1 MRRPGARRRAAALSA
16 AITTAALL
24 LVGCTPP
31 GAARTETV
39 HLTVDG
45 IERSARVTSPA
56 ADDADRLP
64 VVIALHGAGQNAA
77 RFDELTRFPDAVAE
91 RRFVLVT
98 PSGTGANGLTLGWNA
113 GACCQAAEGD
123 VDDIAFLEDLVARV
137 ARDHPIDSER
147 VYLAGFSNGG
157 MLAYRAACER
167 GERIAAIA
175 VVAGSQVV
183 DECPAPSAMAVY
195 AMHGTADPTVPY
207 DGGEPVRPPYPG
219 APLWE
224 NRSVAES
231 LGFWAERDLCAG
243 APAATVD
250 GPVTRQV
257 WPGCRIVLDTVR
269 GGEHTWFGA
278 PGSREAGREPAG
290 TPSATARILDF
301 FELDPADPRSGTDP
315 RVE

>member
-1 MRRPGARRRAAALSA
+1 MRPPAVARPAVAVIAAALA
-16 AITTAALL
+16 ALALAGCTTAS
-24 LVGCTPP
+24 
-31 GAARTETV
+31 ARTETIE
-39 HLTVDG
+39 LTVDG
-45 IERSARVTSPA
+45 IDRTARVTAPRP
-56 ADDADRLP
+56 DGDERLP
-64 VVIALHGAGQNAA
+64 LLVALHGAGQNAT
-77 RFDELTRFPDAVAE
+77 RFDESTRLPDAVEE

-98 PSGTGANGLTLGWNA
+98 PNGTGANELTLGWNA

-123 VDDIAFLEDLVARV
+123 VDDIAFLEALVERV
-137 ARDHPIDSER
+137 GRDHPVDRDR
-147 VYLAGFSNGG
+147 VYVAGFSNGG

-167 GERIAAIA
+167 GDRIAAIA

-183 DECPAPSAMAVY
+183 EECAAPRAVPVF

-207 DGGEPVRPPYPG
+207 EGGPPVRPPYPG

-243 APAATVD
+243 PPAATVD

-257 WPGCRIVLDTVR
+257 WPGCRVRLDTVHE
-269 GGEHTWFGA
+269 GEHTWFGA

-301 FELDPADPRSGTDP
+301 FELDPVDPQSD
-315 RVE
+315 